1 MQMIKYR
8 ADIDGLRAV
17 AVLSV
22 IVYHLNPSWL
32 PGGFLGVDIFFVI
45 SGYLITK
52 IIYLEIANGNFSFIE
67 FYKRRAKR
75 ILPVFSFVIFCSFIL
90 ATLLFTNDDYYNY
103 LRSAKSAFLF
113 YANIYFGKNFDY
125 FDISSL
131 EKPLLH
137 IWYLSVEEQ
146 FYFIFPI
153 VLISLVRNISKDKIH
168 FFILFLIGASIVFK
182 YYPVS
187 KYDAYYLPHLR
198 FYELLIGS
206 LIVFLK
212 PRRLNN
218 VFHIF
223 LFGIVVSAFFLPK
236 GMLIG
241 DGYIER
247 IVVCSSIATLILTP
261 SNQSIVTKLLSI
273 KFLVFIGLLSYSL
286 YLWHWTLLSFIRYV
300 YIDPVDVL
308 LYFIVLLFLLSYFSY
323 VFIETP
329 VRKKNISHKVF
340 LYGMLCYFLLPI
352 SIELIRKVEKNTPK
366 DELQEP
372 YYTWDTSNT
381 CYFHEMQINQS
392 IEKECTKGDTSSSI
406 KILALGDSH
415 MTQYAELIDIVGRK
429 EGWSADVISSP
440 SCPFNVNF
448 RVSEKDHRF
457 PACNLFIEHAKRVL
471 DNYDVIILAARWGAY
486 IGNDEYKKDKLL
498 ENLKET
504 LDFLQDKQ
512 KIVYLLEDNRDV
524 GISPIRFSKLKTLGI
539 YSELNDVSAI
549 TYDELG
555 NKKVKELSASYANVY
570 WIDSIVKHIP
580 QSLIIDN
587 KYIYWDSNH
596 LSPYGSRKIAERFIE
611 ADTLLLKQ

>member
-1 MQMIKYR
+1 
-8 ADIDGLRAV
+8 
-17 AVLSV
+17 
-22 IVYHLNPSWL
+22 
-32 PGGFLGVDIFFVI
+32 
-45 SGYLITK
+45 
-52 IIYLEIANGNFSFIE
+52 
-67 FYKRRAKR
+67 
-75 ILPVFSFVIFCSFIL
+75 
-90 ATLLFTNDDYYNY
+90 
-103 LRSAKSAFLF
+103 
-113 YANIYFGKNFDY
+113 
-125 FDISSL
+125 
-131 EKPLLH
+131 
-137 IWYLSVEEQ
+137 
-146 FYFIFPI
+146 
-153 VLISLVRNISKDKIH
+153 
-168 FFILFLIGASIVFK
+168 
-182 YYPVS
+182 
-187 KYDAYYLPHLR
+187 
-198 FYELLIGS
+198 
-206 LIVFLK
+206 
-212 PRRLNN
+212 
-218 VFHIF
+218 
-223 LFGIVVSAFFLPK
+223 
-236 GMLIG
+236 
-241 DGYIER
+241 
-247 IVVCSSIATLILTP
+247 
-261 SNQSIVTKLLSI
+261 
-273 KFLVFIGLLSYSL
+273 
-286 YLWHWTLLSFIRYV
+286 
-300 YIDPVDVL
+300 
-308 LYFIVLLFLLSYFSY
+308 
-323 VFIETP
+323 
-329 VRKKNISHKVF
+329 
-340 LYGMLCYFLLPI
+340 
-352 SIELIRKVEKNTPK
+352 
-366 DELQEP
+366 
-372 YYTWDTSNT
+372 
-381 CYFHEMQINQS
+381 MQINQS

-611 ADTLLLKQ
+611 ADTLLLKQHRQE